1 MERREVVVVG
11 AGIAGLAAAWELRD
25 RDVLVLEA
33 SDRVGGRIKS
43 EPRGRYWLNFGAHV
57 FGGASSATGRL
68 LDQVGVEAVTVPG
81 VLTAVALNGK
91 VVSSG
96 RVETYP
102 FRLPL
107 GFADRLAL
115 VRLGVRLR
123 LAVGRYGRIAR
134 PRPGEPWTDRQARM
148 LAYLGDHSFA
158 DFLGRIP
165 KSVDSIVRPTIER
178 SSGEPEDVAAG
189 YGVGYFHLVW
199 NRGEGLSRNLIGGP
213 STFTEKLAAGLGDR
227 VHTSSRVEE
236 VRPAG
241 DGIHVRYLRDGETRE
256 VHADFAIV
264 ATPAYVT
271 RSIVRGLP
279 EETDRALGEIVYGPY
294 VVAAFLT
301 GETSPMPYDHVY
313 AMAVANKSF
322 NMLFNMAN
330 VLRARDPDRQ
340 PGGSLMVYSGA
351 SLGRRLLQ
359 LSDDQIITTYLDDL
373 KDVVPEAKSVIR
385 EVVVQRWERGL
396 PYPKPGRHRL
406 QPALERSLGNVFL
419 AGDYLGTWYTDT
431 AIQTGLVAAGAV
443 RAELV
448 RSTQAAT
455 SK

>member
-1 MERREVVVVG
+1 MERREAVVVG

-25 RDVLVLEA
+25 RDVVVLEA
-33 SDRVGGRIKS
+33 ADRVGGRIKS
-43 EPRGRYWLNFGAHV
+43 EQRGRYWLNFGAHV
-57 FGGASSATGRL
+57 FGGAGSATGRL
-68 LDQVGVEAVTVPG
+68 LEQAGVEAVTVPG
-81 VLTAVALNGK
+81 VLTGVALNGK

-102 FRLPL
+102 IRLPL
-107 GFADRLAL
+107 SFADRLAL
-115 VRLGVRLR
+115 IRLGLRLR
-123 LAVGRYGRIAR
+123 LAVSRYGRIAR
-134 PRPGEPWTDRQARM
+134 PVQGEPWTDRQARM
-148 LAYLGDHSFA
+148 LAYLGDRSFA

-213 STFTEKLAAGLGDR
+213 STFTQKLAAGLGDR
-227 VHTSSRVEE
+227 VNTRSRVEE
-236 VRPAG
+236 IRPDG
-241 DGIHVRYLRDGETRE
+241 DGVRVRYVRDGATSE
-256 VHADFAIV
+256 VLARCAIV

-301 GETSPMPYDHVY
+301 DEASPMPYDHVY
-313 AMAVANKSF
+313 AVAVANKSF

-330 VLRARDPDRQ
+330 VLRARDPRRE

-351 SLGRRLLQ
+351 SLGRRLLEM
-359 LSDDQIITTYLDDL
+359 SDEQIITTYMDDL
-373 KDVVPEAKSVIR
+373 KDVYPEAKSVIR

-396 PYPKPGRHRL
+396 PYPRPGRHRL
-406 QPALERSLGNVFL
+406 QPALEQPLGNVFL

-431 AIQTGLVAAGAV
+431 AIQTGLVAAGAI
-443 RAELV
+443 RARLG
-448 RSTQAAT
+448 RSTHAAT
-455 SK
+455 PK

>member
-1 MERREVVVVG
+1 MDRRDVVVIG

-33 SDRVGGRIKS
+33 SDRVGGRIMS

-57 FGGASSATGRL
+57 FGGTRSATGRL
-68 LDQVGVEAVTVPG
+68 LEQARIEAVTVPG
-81 VLTAVALNGK
+81 VLTGVALDGH

-107 GFADRLAL
+107 ALADRLAL
-115 VRLGVRLR
+115 IRLGLRLR
-123 LAVGRYGRIAR
+123 LAVSRYGRIAH
-134 PRPGEPWTDRQARM
+134 PQPDEPWTARQSRM

-158 DFLGRIP
+158 DFLGHLP
-165 KSVDSIVRPTIER
+165 KNVDAVVRPTIER

-213 STFTEKLAAGLGDR
+213 STFTEKLAADLGPR
-227 VHTSSRVEE
+227 VMLRSRVEE
-236 VRPAG
+236 VAPNG
-241 DGIHVRYLRDGETRE
+241 DGVHVRYVHDGEPRE
-256 VHADFAIV
+256 VHARFAVV

-271 RSIVRGLP
+271 RTIVRGLP

-301 GETSPMPYDHVY
+301 GETSPMPYDHIY
-313 AMAVANKSF
+313 AMAVAKKSF

-330 VLRARDPDRQ
+330 VLRARERRRE

-351 SLGRRLLQ
+351 RLGRRLLE
-359 LSDDQIITTYLDDL
+359 LDDEKITTIYLDDL
-373 KDVVPEAKSVIR
+373 NDVYPEANKVVR
-385 EVVVQRWERGL
+385 EVVIQRWERGL
-396 PYPKPGRHRL
+396 PYPRPNRYLL
-406 QPALERSLGNVFL
+406 QPALERPLGNVFL
-419 AGDYLGTWYTDT
+419 AGDYLGTWYTET
-431 AIQTGLVAAGAV
+431 AIQTGSAA
-443 RAELV
+443 
-448 RSTQAAT
+448 AAT
-455 SK
+455 IRSRLT

>member
-1 MERREVVVVG
+1 MDRRDVVVIG

-33 SDRVGGRIKS
+33 SDRVGGRIMS

-57 FGGASSATGRL
+57 FGGTRSATGRL
-68 LDQVGVEAVTVPG
+68 LEQARIEAVTVPG
-81 VLTAVALNGK
+81 VLTGVALDGH

-107 GFADRLAL
+107 ALADRLAL
-115 VRLGVRLR
+115 IRLGLRLR
-123 LAVGRYGRIAR
+123 LAVSRYGRIAH
-134 PRPGEPWTDRQARM
+134 PQPDEPWTARQSRM

-158 DFLGRIP
+158 DFLGHLP
-165 KSVDSIVRPTIER
+165 KNVDAVVRPTIER

-213 STFTEKLAAGLGDR
+213 STFTEKLAADLGPR
-227 VHTSSRVEE
+227 VMLRSRVEE
-236 VRPAG
+236 VAPNG
-241 DGIHVRYLRDGETRE
+241 DGVHVRYVHDGEPRE
-256 VHADFAIV
+256 VHARFAVV

-271 RSIVRGLP
+271 RTIVRGLP

-313 AMAVANKSF
+313 AMAVAKKSF

-330 VLRARDPDRQ
+330 VLRARERRRE

-351 SLGRRLLQ
+351 RLGRRLLE
-359 LSDDQIITTYLDDL
+359 LDDEKITTIYLDDL
-373 KDVVPEAKSVIR
+373 NDVYPEANKVVR
-385 EVVVQRWERGL
+385 EVVIQRWERGL
-396 PYPKPGRHRL
+396 PYPRPNRYLL
-406 QPALERSLGNVFL
+406 QPALERPLGNVFL
-419 AGDYLGTWYTDT
+419 AGDYLGTWYTET
-431 AIQTGLVAAGAV
+431 AIQTGSAA
-443 RAELV
+443 
-448 RSTQAAT
+448 AAT
-455 SK
+455 IRSRLT